1 MFEINDQTKKI
12 IFIGVTVLLFILF
25 IASNNSNSNS
35 NNNSNKVLQQLEEAE
50 AKAKKAPS
58 CCGNANA
65 NNINKIRSMYQ
76 EEENNSLIDD
86 GSNPIIMNFNTDWC
100 YYSKKFQ
107 PIWDEFTQKMKGKN
121 IVVKDVKCDISENEP
136 ICAKYD
142 IEGFPTVKLIKNNKA
157 YEYNGRRTVADL
169 ISFASKHM

>member
-25 IASNNSNSNS
+25 IVSNNSNSNS
-35 NNNSNKVLQQLEEAE
+35 NSNKVLQQLEEAE

-65 NNINKIRSMYQ
+65 NNINKIRNMYQ

-107 PIWDEFTQKMKGKN
+107 PIWDEFTNKMKGKN

-169 ISFASKHM
+169 TSFASKHM

>member
-25 IASNNSNSNS
+25 IASNNSSSNS
-35 NNNSNKVLQQLEEAE
+35 NRNTVIKQLEEAE
-50 AKAKKAPS
+50 AKKAPS
-58 CCGNANA
+58 CCGNGNTNT
-65 NNINKIRSMYQ
+65 NNINKIRNMYQ
-76 EEENNSLIDD
+76 EEENNSLIND
-86 GSNPIIMNFNTDWC
+86 GNNPIIMNFNTDWC

-121 IVVKDVKCDISENEP
+121 IVVKDVKCDVSENEP

-157 YEYNGRRTVADL
+157 YEYNGRRTVSDL
-169 ISFASKHM
+169 TNFVSKYM